1 MHYCTIGVNNNFC
14 FLHVGY
20 ICKTSPNRI
29 IFLWKCSSIFAN
41 VIVRLW
47 FRKKQSFITGRRR
60 WKVNYF
66 FINKFRTLTKRGWY
80 SYTKIHFTESEKQTT
95 FSMEP
100 NDEKWN
106 EIEPRITDIFVN
118 DTELDVQSMPFDA
131 ASDTPFEEQKLV
143 F

>member
-1 MHYCTIGVNNNFC
+1 
-14 FLHVGY
+14 
-20 ICKTSPNRI
+20 
-29 IFLWKCSSIFAN
+29 
-41 VIVRLW
+41 
-47 FRKKQSFITGRRR
+47 
-60 WKVNYF
+60 
-66 FINKFRTLTKRGWY
+66 
-80 SYTKIHFTESEKQTT
+80 
-95 FSMEP
+95 MEP